1 MSLQQLW
8 LVCVP
13 NQRKPSS
20 SVIESLGAIA
30 SNDCGRIYSFEIPTL
45 VVGTLDSLVA
55 LSDELIKLNTQI
67 ENVVRKVERQYVDIA
82 GAASDPLRVNELT
95 VESYLRKFQWDFARY
110 RHQNRPLSELVSQI
124 QSMATKVDD
133 ELKKLGTSY
142 SEKVQALSNLQ
153 RKKTI
158 NVVTSDLEDILMP
171 NKISKFEFLNSE
183 TLLTVLVAVPAAL
196 EQGKTLIIYAYTPR
210 LIL

>member
-1 MSLQQLW
+1 M
-8 LVCVP
+8 CVP

-196 EQGKTLIIYAYTPR
+196 EQGKTLIIYEYTPR
-210 LIL
+210 LKL